1 MSIKTPN
8 MVDTVTWTWVQR
20 YTLSSLIFFTLIS
33 PFTIMDVEF
42 LPVIQ
47 PTEDEIEDARVYA
60 KKVRKVLGEHL
71 NLPCSEMS
79 YRDAKLYQQEVRDKA
94 DVSEESDEKV
104 VSKYASNTSIDFVGN
119 LTFGI

>member
-1 MSIKTPN
+1 
-8 MVDTVTWTWVQR
+8 
-20 YTLSSLIFFTLIS
+20 
-33 PFTIMDVEF
+33 MDVEF

-94 DVSEESDEKV
+94 DESEESDEKV

-119 LTFGI
+119 LTFGIWTK